1 MITIVVGIVPVVSVD
16 LSASSVP
23 PRLRL
28 IQQSLMRIPPGLEP
42 STLLHGLELVLHLAY
57 LRFYFGLRSAI
68 LPISHPFQL
77 LLAELASSFMAED
90 LEARHEAED
99 ETDAD
104 VGDDG
109 RVVCEGRLGP
119 VVASR

>member
-42 STLLHGLELVLHLAY
+42 STLLHGLELVLHLAD
-57 LRFYFGLRSAI
+57 LGFYFGLGAAV
-68 LPISHPFQL
+68 LPVSQPVEL
-77 LLAELASSFMAED
+77 LFAELASSFMAEN
-90 LEARHEAED
+90 LKARHEAED
-99 ETDAD
+99 
-104 VGDDG
+104 
-109 RVVCEGRLGP
+109 
-119 VVASR
+119 

>member
-57 LRFYFGLRSAI
+57 LTFNLRLGAAVAPVPHSVE
-68 LPISHPFQL
+68 L
-77 LLAELASSFMAED
+77 LLAELASSFMAEHF
-90 LEARHEAED
+90 EATDNTKHES
-99 ETDAD
+99 DAD
-104 VGDDG
+104 VRDDG

-119 VVASR
+119 VVAT

>member
-1 MITIVVGIVPVVSVD
+1 MITIIVGIVPVVSVD

-57 LRFYFGLRSAI
+57 L
-68 LPISHPFQL
+68 
-77 LLAELASSFMAED
+77 
-90 LEARHEAED
+90 
-99 ETDAD
+99 
-104 VGDDG
+104 
-109 RVVCEGRLGP
+109 
-119 VVASR
+119 